1 MNPDLT
7 TTATPDYGWSSF
19 IANPLHDLLSLI
31 HGVVGNWGVAII
43 ILTLIVR
50 GLMYPLTKA
59 QYTSMAKM
67 RMLQPKLQALRE
79 SCGDDRQRMSQEM
92 MALYKKE
99 QINPLGGCLP
109 LLLQMPIFIA
119 LYTVLNLSTELRNA
133 PFFGWIQNLSA
144 QDPYY
149 VLPILMGISMFFIQK
164 NSPSTVTDPMQQKI
178 MAFMPVIFTVF
189 FLFFPAGLVLYW
201 LTSNIVTLIQQTII
215 FRQLEAQGLHSRD
228 KSK

>member
-1 MNPDLT
+1 MNPDLN
-7 TTATPDYGWSSF
+7 TAAIPDYGWSSF
-19 IANPLHDLLSLI
+19 IASPLHELLAFI
-31 HGVVGNWGVAII
+31 HGIVGNWGIAII

-67 RMLQPKLQALRE
+67 RMLQPKIQAMRE
-79 SCGDDRQRMSQEM
+79 RFGDDRQRQSQEM
-92 MALYKKE
+92 MELYKTEKV
-99 QINPLGGCLP
+99 NPLGGCLP
-109 LLLQMPIFIA
+109 LLIQMPIFIA

-164 NSPSTVTDPMQQKI
+164 NSPSAVTDPMQQKI
-178 MAFMPVIFTVF
+178 MTFMPVIFTVF
-189 FLFFPAGLVLYW
+189 FLYFPAGLVLYW

-215 FRQLEAQGLHSRD
+215 FRKLEQQGLHSR
-228 KSK
+228 KNTK